1 MKKILLFIVLISLMN
16 GCASQNSTPVESTA
30 QPVAGNMKNRLKAKA
45 IKPSAVVSRPI
56 SAEKYYKLY
65 SQYVDGKYSTE
76 EFIDICNKEID
87 TALLNDKTIAE
98 LYGYIALAA
107 MKELMNNGTKRI
119 EIVYAEAT
127 KKAYRYDDASV
138 MSAFLYALS
147 SNDQCEQYNLYK
159 YISNNVNK
167 SDLVIVNKNNAFRT
181 MLIESS
187 RDNINKSTRSCVGGK
202 AVIITRNPDN
212 TTNLYY
218 NLNGSP
224 VSGVVEIFQGEER
237 KASYTVENGLQHGIS
252 KEYEKGKLQNVDKY
266 EDGYLINRTGYY
278 PSGTIQAEYAPDM
291 SRFYY
296 ENGKLNAVFFM
307 RNGDF
312 EGKYESY
319 FENGK
324 VEEAG
329 QYKNN
334 VRVGKFVG
342 YFEKGQLK
350 SETHY
355 KGGVLDGEN
364 TIFYE
369 NGKIKITGQ
378 YKNGIAV
385 GTFQIYYKSGALYAQ
400 LTYKDGSVISSRAY
414 RQNGKL
420 LVDDMKYLDDKAI
433 SGYCVSEAGV
443 RVPLTTAEITNWNN
457 GYDITCP

>member
-1 MKKILLFIVLISLMN
+1 MKKILLFIVLISLIY
-16 GCASQNSTPVESTA
+16 GCATQSTVPIESDA
-30 QPVAGNMKNRLKAKA
+30 QPGVSKIKNRLNAKA
-45 IKPSAVVSRPI
+45 IKPSEVVSR
-56 SAEKYYKLY
+56 SMSSEKYYKLY
-65 SQYVDGKYSTE
+65 IQYVDGKYSTE

-107 MKELMNNGTKRI
+107 MKDLLNNGTRKI
-119 EIVYAEAT
+119 ESVYIDAT
-127 KKAYRYDDASV
+127 KKAYRYDDTSV
-138 MSAFLYALS
+138 LSVFLYAMG

-159 YISNNVNK
+159 YISTNINK
-167 SDLVIVNKNNAFRT
+167 SNLMIVNQNSAFKT
-181 MLIESS
+181 MLIEYS
-187 RDNINKSTRSCVGGK
+187 RDNINKSIRSCVGSK
-202 AVIITRNPDN
+202 AVIIEKTPDN
-212 TTNLYY
+212 PTNFYY
-218 NLNGSP
+218 NLNGSR
-224 VSGVVEIFQGEER
+224 VSGVVEIFQGEEL

-252 KEYEKGKLQNVDKY
+252 KEYKNGKLLNVDKY
-266 EDGYLINRTGYY
+266 EDGYLLTGTGYY
-278 PSGTIQAEYAPDM
+278 PSGAIQAEYASDM

-296 ENGKLNAVFFM
+296 ESGKLNAVFFM
-307 RNGDF
+307 RNGDL

-334 VRVGKFVG
+334 VRVGKFIE

-355 KGGVLDGEN
+355 KDGVIDGEK

-400 LTYKDGSVISSRAY
+400 LMYKDGSVISSRAY
-414 RQNGKL
+414 KKNGKL
-420 LVDDMKYLDDKAI
+420 FVDDMKYLGDKAI
-433 SGYCVSEAGV
+433 SGYCVSDSGV